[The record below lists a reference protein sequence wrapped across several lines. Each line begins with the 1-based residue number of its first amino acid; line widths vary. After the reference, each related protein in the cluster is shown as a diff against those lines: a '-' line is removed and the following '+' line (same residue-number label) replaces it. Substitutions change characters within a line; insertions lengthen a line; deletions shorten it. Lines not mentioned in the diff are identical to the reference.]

1 VISSCHAHFLFN
13 FDVQDD
19 ETTLVEE
26 EELAKTDSGSP
37 MDEVKSKQSYF
48 LSVNF
53 EYPGLK
59 VSGFFA
65 SLSLRFLSSLLIATM
80 FLVFSLN

>member
-1 VISSCHAHFLFN
+1 L
-13 FDVQDD
+13 
-19 ETTLVEE
+19 LEE
-26 EELAKTDSGSP
+26 EELAKADSSNP

-53 EYPGLK
+53 EYPRPK

-65 SLSLRFLSSLLIATM
+65 
-80 FLVFSLN
+80 